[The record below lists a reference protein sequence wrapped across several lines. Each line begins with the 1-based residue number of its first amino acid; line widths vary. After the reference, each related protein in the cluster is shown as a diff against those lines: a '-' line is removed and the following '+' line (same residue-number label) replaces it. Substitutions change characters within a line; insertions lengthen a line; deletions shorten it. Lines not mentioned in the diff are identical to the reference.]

1 VKFIVDNQVP
11 VALCHFINA
20 KGADC
25 RHVLEAGL
33 ARTQDHLIWQQ
44 AIATDRVIVS
54 KDEDFFFLASLP
66 GSEGRLVWVRLGN
79 CRKSILLREFE
90 RRWPQV
96 IASLEAGERV
106 VEIR

>member
-1 VKFIVDNQVP
+1 MKFIVDNQLP

-20 KGADC
+20 KGSDC
-25 RHVLEAGL
+25 QHVLEVGL
-33 ARTQDHLIWQQ
+33 ARAQDLLIWQQ
-44 AIATDRVIVS
+44 AVETDRVVVS

-66 GSEGRLVWVRLGN
+66 GSEGRLIWVRLGN
-79 CRKSILLREFE
+79 CRKSFLLREFE